1 MASESQIARESGA
14 GVGRYRWR
22 ICALL
27 FWATTVNYIDRMVL
41 GVLAPSLGHAL
52 GWTQEDYGY
61 IVAAFQSAYAVGLLF
76 SGRLIDRLG
85 TRIGYAISIAV
96 WSVAAMSHA
105 LARTVLEFVAA
116 RFMLGLGESANFPAA
131 VKTVAEWFPRRERAF
146 ATGLFNA
153 GSNVG
158 AIVAPLAVPVVAALW
173 GLRSAFVFPGAL
185 DLAWLIVWL
194 IVYHPPQEHPRVSAR
209 ELAYIRSDDAGG
221 PARTPVRVRWRKLLR
236 HRQTWA
242 FVVGKFLTDPVWWFL
257 LFWLPKYLHHRF
269 GLDLMA
275 LGPPLV
281 VVYVMADGG
290 SVAGGWLAGWMM
302 RRGWSLNAA
311 RKGAMLVCALAV
323 TPVVLIP
330 LVHHLWPAV
339 GLIGLAAAAHQGW
352 SANLF
357 TTTSD
362 LYPSAAVGSV
372 VGLGGFAGAVS
383 GAFVATAVGFLLQTT
398 GSYALLFTLAG
409 GMYLTALAIIQLL
422 VPRLTPVDLAADSAA
437 PG

>member
-1 MASESQIARESGA
+1 MARESGA

-61 IVAAFQSAYAVGLLF
+61 IVAAFQGAYAIGLLF
-76 SGRLIDRLG
+76 SGRLIDKLG

-105 LARTVLEFVAA
+105 LARTVLEFVVA
-116 RFMLGLGESANFPAA
+116 RFVLGLGESANFPAA

>member
-1 MASESQIARESGA
+1 MASESEPARKPAS

-61 IVAAFQSAYAVGLLF
+61 IVAAFQSAYAVGLLG
-76 SGRLIDRLG
+76 SGRLIDKLG
-85 TRIGYAISIAV
+85 TRISYAISIAV
-96 WSVAAMSHA
+96 WSAAAMSQA
-105 LARTVLEFVAA
+105 VTRTVLQFIVA
-116 RFMLGLGESANFPAA
+116 RFVLGLGESANFPAA

-173 GLRSAFVFPGAL
+173 GLRSAFLFPAAL
-185 DLAWLIVWL
+185 DIAWLVVWL
-194 IVYHPPQEHPRVSAR
+194 LVYYPPQRHPRVTAE
-209 ELAYIRSDDAGG
+209 ELAYIRADE
-221 PARTPVRVRWRKLLR
+221 PAATQSKPVRVRWRKLLR

-269 GLDLMA
+269 GLDLLA

-281 VVYVMADGG
+281 AVYIMADGG
-290 SVAGGWLAGWMM
+290 SIAGGWLAGWLM
-302 RRGWSLNAA
+302 RRGFSSNAA
-311 RKGAMLVCALAV
+311 RKGAMLVCAIAV
-323 TPVVLIP
+323 TPVVLTP
-330 LVHHLWPAV
+330 LVHQLWSAV
-339 GLIGLAAAAHQGW
+339 ALIGLAAAAHQGW

-362 LYPSAAVGSV
+362 VYPSAAVGSV

-383 GAFVATAVGFLLQTT
+383 GAFVSTGVGFLLETT
-398 GSYALLFTLAG
+398 HSYALLFTLAG
-409 GMYLTALAIIQLL
+409 GMYLAALAIFQVLSPHL
-422 VPRLTPVDLAADSAA
+422 RPVELAAD
-437 PG
+437 

>member
-1 MASESQIARESGA
+1 VASESEPARKPAS

-61 IVAAFQSAYAVGLLF
+61 IVAAFQSAYAVGLLG
-76 SGRLIDRLG
+76 SGRLIDKLG
-85 TRIGYAISIAV
+85 TRISYAISIAV
-96 WSVAAMSHA
+96 WSAAAMSQA
-105 LARTVLEFVAA
+105 VTRTVLQFIVA
-116 RFMLGLGESANFPAA
+116 RFVLGLGESANFPAA

-173 GLRSAFVFPGAL
+173 GLRSAFLFPAAL
-185 DLAWLIVWL
+185 DIAWLVVWL
-194 IVYHPPQEHPRVSAR
+194 LVYYPPQRHPRVTAE
-209 ELAYIRSDDAGG
+209 ELAYIRADE
-221 PARTPVRVRWRKLLR
+221 PAATQSKPVRVRWRKLLR

-269 GLDLMA
+269 GLDLLA

-281 VVYVMADGG
+281 AVYIMADGG
-290 SVAGGWLAGWMM
+290 SIAGGWLAGWLM
-302 RRGWSLNAA
+302 RRGFSPNAA
-311 RKGAMLVCALAV
+311 RKGAMLVCAIAV
-323 TPVVLIP
+323 TPVVLTP
-330 LVHHLWPAV
+330 LVHQLWSAV
-339 GLIGLAAAAHQGW
+339 ALIGLAAAAHQGW

-362 LYPSAAVGSV
+362 VYPSAAVGSV

-383 GAFVATAVGFLLQTT
+383 GAFVSTGVGFLLETT
-398 GSYALLFTLAG
+398 HSYALLFTLAG
-409 GMYLTALAIIQLL
+409 GMYLAALAIFQVLSPHL
-422 VPRLTPVDLAADSAA
+422 RPVELAAD
-437 PG
+437 